1 VALSISSLFDWPLLS
16 VQAQQAFA
24 REALEKL
31 QKKMQRKNKGA
42 WKDELEK
49 VS

>member
-1 VALSISSLFDWPLLS
+1 

-31 QKKMQRKNKGA
+31 QRKMQRKNKGA

-49 VS
+49 VSCCCSALQGVSMPVC